1 MAISAGRPIRK
12 VGAGNTVTIRC
23 SILDSIGAD
32 GTTASAMHMA
42 MQQLL
47 VMDLSWVLDLSR
59 LPVGADVQWPASI
72 ICI

>member
-12 VGAGNTVTIRC
+12 VGAGNTVTIRVG
-23 SILDSIGAD
+23 ILDSIGAD